1 MIEIRS
7 FFGEWK
13 EVTEERAMKF
23 IKTLKSGMLTS
34 NKNEIINNRYL
45 RGITVEELENKIG
58 VKNDS

>member
-13 EVTEERAMKF
+13 EVTEEQAMKF

-58 VKNDS
+58 VKK

>member
-13 EVTEERAMKF
+13 EVTEEQAMKF
-23 IKTLKSGMLTS
+23 VKTLKSGMLVS

-45 RGITVEELENKIG
+45 RGDNSRRVRKQIKI
-58 VKNDS
+58 